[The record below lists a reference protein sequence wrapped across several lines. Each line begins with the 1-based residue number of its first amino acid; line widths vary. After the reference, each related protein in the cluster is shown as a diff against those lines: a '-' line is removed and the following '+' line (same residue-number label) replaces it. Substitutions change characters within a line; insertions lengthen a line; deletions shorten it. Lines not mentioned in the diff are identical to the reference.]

1 VDAALVAV
9 APTRSA
15 TAAII
20 APARIAGAR
29 LYSVHY
35 VVSTTTVVTPLPP
48 GPRAPRALQTYLWL
62 TRPTQVFDYCA
73 RRYGDP
79 FTLRLFLAGDM
90 VYVADP
96 TAVREMFNGD
106 PRVFHAGDAYSLMEP
121 TGGKNSLFLL
131 DEDEHLRMRKLL
143 LQPLHGERLKRWAT
157 VIAEVTEREVRR
169 WPVGRP
175 FQLRPITEAIT
186 LDVIMRIVFGIEPER
201 APELRRLLPGL
212 FHVSLAQA
220 PSFVMPA
227 LRRDLGPWSPWG
239 RYVRLRARIDEL
251 LYAEIDRRR
260 KDVATAG
267 DGRDDVLSL
276 LLGARYEDGRAL
288 SNVELRDQ
296 LVTMLLAG
304 HETTASQLAWAFERI
319 LRHPDVLRRLLDE
332 IEEGGSEYLDAVIK
346 ETLRSRPVA
355 AHIARMLTEEM
366 EIKGYRLP
374 ARTVVAIGIYLI
386 HHSPAL
392 YPDPRAFRPERF
404 LGDGPPDHYSW
415 IPFGGGVRRC
425 LGVGLATLEMQVVI
439 PTILR
444 LVQLRPSRREPERFD
459 VLGVTL
465 VPSRGGE
472 LVVERH
478 LTRAEPSPAA
488 VGAPS

>member
-1 VDAALVAV
+1 M
-9 APTRSA
+9 
-15 TAAII
+15 
-20 APARIAGAR
+20 
-29 LYSVHY
+29 
-35 VVSTTTVVTPLPP
+35 STTTVATSLPP

-62 TRPTQVFDYCA
+62 TRPTQVFDHCA

-96 TAVREMFNGD
+96 ATVRQMFRGD
-106 PRVFHAGDAYSLMEP
+106 PSVFHAGDAYTLMEP
-121 TGGKNSLFLL
+121 TGGKHSLFLL
-131 DEDEHLRMRKLL
+131 DEDEHLRMRRLL
-143 LQPLHGERLKRWAT
+143 LPPLHGERLKRWAS
-157 VIAEVTEREVRR
+157 VIEEVTEREVRR

-186 LDVIMRIVFGIEPER
+186 LDVIMRIVFGIDPER
-201 APELRRLLPGL
+201 AAELRRLLPGL
-212 FHVSLAQA
+212 FHASLAQA
-220 PSFVMPA
+220 PSFLVPA
-227 LRRDLGPWSPWG
+227 LRKDLGRFSPWG

-251 LYAEIDRRR
+251 LYAEIERRR
-260 KDVATAG
+260 SELAENG

-276 LLGARYEDGRAL
+276 LLAARDEEGRGL
-288 SNVELRDQ
+288 TNVELRDQ

-319 LRHPDVLRRLLDE
+319 LRHPHVLRRLLDE
-332 IEEGGSEYLDAVIK
+332 MEQDGSEYLDAVIK

-355 AHIARMLTEEM
+355 AHVARMLTEEM
-366 EIKGYRLP
+366 EIKGYRIP
-374 ARTVVAIGIYLI
+374 ARTIVAIGIYLI
-386 HHSPAL
+386 HHSPEL
-392 YPDPRAFRPERF
+392 YPEPRAFRPERF
-404 LGDGPPDHYSW
+404 LGDGAPDHFSW

-444 LVQLRPSRREPERFD
+444 MVELRPSRPESERFD

-472 LVVERH
+472 LVVQRH
-478 LTRAEPSPAA
+478 LTSSERSSET